1 MSFGFKMIW
10 RWENLDLTRFSRS
23 STESSRLV
31 KPMTQIG
38 AWFDWAE
45 SKRLYK
51 RFWFVWWQNKW
62 KSSKI
67 KMTLLDR
74 FSRPDFK
81 QVRRNARCSAN
92 EPNIFWSVSS
102 SSCSCFVIDF
112 NAMVSLVSINPCS
125 RTMIMSVNFGLLMI
139 ECSTD
144 DISWSE
150 KKWSYCDLH
159 GNISKSTYRCF
170 PASPNSNQQC
180 NIWLRKYCTPFQ

>member
-31 KPMTQIG
+31 KPITQIG

-51 RFWFVWWQNKW
+51 RFWFVWSQNKW

-92 EPNIFWSVSS
+92 EPNIFLSVSS

-112 NAMVSLVSINPCS
+112 NAMVSLVSTNPCS
-125 RTMIMSVNFGLLMI
+125 LTIIMSVSFGLLII
-139 ECSTD
+139 EWSTD

-150 KKWSYCDLH
+150 KKWLHCDLH
-159 GNISKSTYRCF
+159 GNIS
-170 PASPNSNQQC
+170 
-180 NIWLRKYCTPFQ
+180 